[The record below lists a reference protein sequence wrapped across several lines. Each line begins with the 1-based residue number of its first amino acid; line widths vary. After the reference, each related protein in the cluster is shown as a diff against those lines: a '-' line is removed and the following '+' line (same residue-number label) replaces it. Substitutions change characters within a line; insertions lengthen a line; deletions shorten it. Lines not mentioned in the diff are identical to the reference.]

1 MLCDHEFYL
10 FQCCEVYCVIFILA
24 VVKATID
31 GGTNEL
37 YDNTEKQRDSYI
49 PDIITGDF
57 DSARPEVLHYYKEK
71 VSDDKQ
77 VKTKFQVS

>member
-1 MLCDHEFYL
+1 M
-10 FQCCEVYCVIFILA
+10 
-24 VVKATID
+24 D

-71 VSDDKQ
+71 VSQQGYDKILNKLRKYLRQ
-77 VKTKFQVS
+77 LSMRLV

>member
-1 MLCDHEFYL
+1 MY
-10 FQCCEVYCVIFILA
+10 ILA

-37 YDNTEKQRDSYI
+37 YDNTEKERDSYI

-57 DSARPEVLHYYKEK
+57 DSARPEVLQFYKEK
-71 VSDDKQ
+71 VSDKQ
-77 VKTKFQVS
+77 VITKF